1 MVDPLETIVIKDSV
15 SYTNLFVGKEYTIS
29 GVLMNKATNAPI
41 LQEGKEITSILTF
54 IADKANGTKDLEFV
68 VNASVLKGQT
78 IVVFENFSVMAL
90 KLRYMWI
97 SMMTIKVFG

>member
-41 LQEGKEITSILTF
+41 YKMAKKSQVPWPLLQ
-54 IADKANGTKDLEFV
+54 TKSMAQKTL
-68 VNASVLKGQT
+68 NLWLML
-78 IVVFENFSVMAL
+78 VF
-90 KLRYMWI
+90 
-97 SMMTIKVFG
+97 